1 MAKARK
7 RSRLI
12 LTAVVVLV
20 LGGILAAALWPRPVM
35 VDLGAVTRGSMMVT
49 IDEEGRT
56 RVAEAYVVSTPVAG
70 RLQRVQVDPGDP
82 VVRGETVV
90 AHMLPINPAALDVRT
105 REQAQAVVRAAEAAL
120 RVARADLNGAIA
132 NRDLAETELTRARQL
147 RERQIA
153 SEAAFDRAQQN
164 FRIAE
169 AAVETAEAAISVRE
183 ADLANARAQLIG
195 FDDQGLAA
203 AIGNAGSD
211 DIPLYAPADGRILRI
226 IQQSETTL
234 PAGAP
239 IMEIGDIDGALEVV
253 VDLISSDAVQVE
265 VGDPVVIE
273 DWGGPQA
280 LDGQVRRIDPFGITE
295 YSALGVEEQR
305 VPVTIA
311 LTGQADQRRALG
323 HGYRVEARIVIW
335 RSEDALRVPASALFR
350 TGSDWSVFVAQNGTA
365 ALRVVRIGRNNG
377 IVAEVLEGL
386 SEGERVILYP
396 SAAIADGLAVAERIV
411 Q

>member
-1 MAKARK
+1 
-7 RSRLI
+7 
-12 LTAVVVLV
+12 
-20 LGGILAAALWPRPVM
+20 M

-377 IVAEVLEGL
+377 VVAEVLEGL